1 MEFYVEII
9 EQHTDNYLTSLET
22 ERNLSEKSIK
32 AYRSDLSNFINW
44 FQENKISTI
53 DSKGI
58 TTYIKHLQNHKHL
71 KDSSIKRKYVTLKSY
86 FKYLVHKKVIPYSP
100 IENCRISFKTTRTL
114 PKTLSRIEIEKL
126 LKSQI
131 EDLKT
136 LNSEFRKNICIRNIA
151 IIELLYCLGL
161 RIGELVN
168 INMEDIDL
176 DEQTVLIHGKGRKE
190 RILFISSVEVIDRI
204 KEWIDIRSLF
214 NPLSNSLFIN
224 KYGTRL
230 SIYSIEDIFYKYR
243 EIAKIDA
250 RSTPHYLR
258 HTFAT
263 HLLDNGAD
271 LRAVQEILGHSSV
284 TTTQIYTEVST
295 ERKKEVLLKFNARN
309 QIKL

>member
-1 MEFYVEII
+1 MEFYVEEIK
-9 EQHTDNYLTSLET
+9 QHANYYLTSLKT
-22 ERNLSEKSIK
+22 ERNLSDKSIK
-32 AYRSDLSNFINW
+32 AYRSDLISFINW
-44 FQENKISTI
+44 LKENELSII
-53 DSKGI
+53 DRKSI
-58 TTYIKHLQNHKHL
+58 NAYIEFLQNHKHL

-100 IENCRISFKTTRTL
+100 IENFRVSFKTTRSL
-114 PKTLSRIEIEKL
+114 PKTLSRVEIEKL

-131 EDLKT
+131 EDFKT
-136 LNSEFRKNICIRNIA
+136 LKSVFRKNICIRNMA
-151 IIELLYCLGL
+151 IIELLYCIGL

-176 DEQTVLIHGKGRKE
+176 VEQTVLIHGKGRKE
-190 RILFISSVEVIDRI
+190 RILFISSTEVIDKI
-204 KEWIDIRSLF
+204 KQWIEVRNLF
-214 NPLSNSLFIN
+214 NPLCNSLFIN
-224 KYGTRL
+224 KYGTKL

-243 EIAKIDA
+243 EIAKIDT

-263 HLLDNGAD
+263 QLLDNGAD
-271 LRAVQEILGHSSV
+271 LRSVQEILGHSSV

-295 ERKKEVLLKFNARN
+295 GRKREVLLKFNARN